1 MTSQIW
7 KLETGGGPLVATAIH
22 AGGEVR
28 AELLD
33 YLAIDGKS
41 RKREEDP
48 YTDIWTAVASNRVV
62 VEASRFQV
70 DLNRPRDKAV
80 YLSAE
85 DAWGLMVW
93 KRDLPE
99 HAIAVSLAE
108 YDDFYRGMD
117 RLCSNLRDRYGC
129 FVVYDLHSYN
139 HRRSGP
145 DAPPADIET
154 NPQVNVGTGTM
165 TDRTRFQP
173 VIECFIETL
182 QTAEFPM
189 GAMDVRENI
198 KFKGGQFARWAH
210 ATFPDSACVLS
221 IEFKKTFMDEWTGKP
236 DTQIVSAIRN
246 ALASTVSPVLSALET
261 IEK

>member
-1 MTSQIW
+1 MRVRSHI
-7 KLETGGGPLVATAIH
+7 LLYALALLPLCVYAGTKVTDRHEIVFSEIPKPAHTWVYDFAATAADVPAESALAGQHSDHH
-22 AGGEVR
+22 APQSTEQVEVGRKLGAEIASELVEQIR
-28 AELLD
+28 AM
-33 YLAIDGKS
+33 
-41 RKREEDP
+41 
-48 YTDIWTAVASNRVV
+48 
-62 VEASRFQV
+62 
-70 DLNRPRDKAV
+70 
-80 YLSAE
+80 
-85 DAWGLMVW
+85 GLPAD
-93 KRDLPE
+93 R
-99 HAIAVSLAE
+99 
-108 YDDFYRGMD
+108 RG
-117 RLCSNLRDRYGC
+117 
-129 FVVYDLHSYN
+129 
-139 HRRSGP
+139 GP
-145 DAPPADIET
+145 DAPLADIEA

-261 IEK
+261 TKK